1 MSTITDTPAEAL
13 SVRFGAT
20 LAGRLDADTERLDW
34 DAGKLRRFQRDE
46 LRRLLVGAVERSPFH
61 ARRLRGIDP
70 ERFELEQLAELP
82 VMSKEQMM
90 SSFDELLTDRRLTR
104 ARVERH
110 LAALGTEPRL
120 LDGDYV
126 CLASGGSSGLRGLF
140 VQKLEE
146 YLEFVACIIR
156 RGMAGVIAA
165 GGPPPG
171 GHPIAIV
178 AAAGPVHSSGFCAA
192 VATGYPVRM
201 IPAPATLPVA
211 EVARR
216 LNEAQPP
223 VLLAHTSKL
232 VTLAAEQRAGRLR
245 IAPRAITAMAETVT
259 AEDRATIEAS
269 FGIPLIT
276 QFTSTEGLVGHSD
289 PGGDVVSFAGDAC
302 LVELV
307 DSNNQPVPEGV
318 ASAKALVTNIHN
330 HTQPL
335 IRYELTDR
343 FIRHPSARSGA
354 VRASVEG
361 RADDVFHYGDVAVD
375 PLVIRTVMVRT
386 AAALEYQVH
395 QTARGIDI
403 AIIAEGEL
411 NPAAL
416 TSALGQSLQAAGLP
430 NPEVRLRNIT
440 DIARHPETGKARRF
454 IPLGGGHRR
463 WEYPPADTLATPS

>member
-1 MSTITDTPAEAL
+1 MTTITDTGVEAL
-13 SVRFGAT
+13 RTRVGAT
-20 LAGRLDADTERLDW
+20 LAGRLDAHIERLDW
-34 DAGKLRRFQRDE
+34 DVSQLERFQRDE
-46 LRRLLVGAVERSPFH
+46 LRRLLAHAVERSPFH
-61 ARRLRGIDP
+61 ARRLLGIDP
-70 ERFELEQLAELP
+70 DRFEIEQLAELP

-110 LAALGTEPRL
+110 LAAMGTEPRL
-120 LDGDYV
+120 LDDDYV

-140 VQKLEE
+140 VQTLDE
-146 YLEFVACIIR
+146 YLEFVACIVR

-171 GHPIAIV
+171 GHPIGIV
-178 AAAGPVHSSGFCAA
+178 AAAAPVHSSGFGAA
-192 VATGYPVRM
+192 VSTGYPVRM

-211 EVARR
+211 EVVRR

-223 VLLAHTSKL
+223 MLLAHTSRL
-232 VTLAAEQRAGRLR
+232 VTLAAERRAGRLR
-245 IAPRAITAMAETVT
+245 IEPRAITAMGETVT
-259 AEDRATIEAS
+259 AEDRGTIETS

-276 QFTSTEGLVGHSD
+276 QFTSTEGLVGHSH
-289 PGGDVVSFAGDAC
+289 PGGDVLSFAGDAC
-302 LVELV
+302 IVELV
-307 DSNNQPVPEGV
+307 DANNQPVPEGV
-318 ASAKALVTNIHN
+318 ASAKALVTNLHN

-343 FIRHPSARSGA
+343 FLRHPSARNGA
-354 VRASVEG
+354 VRATVEG
-361 RADDVFHYGDVAVD
+361 RADDVFHYGDLAID

-386 AAALEYQVH
+386 PAALEYQVR

-403 AIIAEGEL
+403 AIIVQGEL

-416 TSALGQSLQAAGLP
+416 TMALRQSLQAAGLP
-430 NPEVRLRNIT
+430 NPEVRLRTTT

-454 IPLGGGHRR
+454 TPLNSGHRR
-463 WEYPPADTLATPS
+463 